1 MKEVYRHEFNLI
13 QKIFSRLTTMWRINR
28 DSIDF
33 KWGYFAPRFGFA
45 LLLNRGGYFD
55 SNYAL
60 KICLLWGYWSIKLP
74 IKTRLDEGCDMPRYG
89 IEIHDSTFW
98 LHYGGEYDSGI
109 GQVTGKSW
117 ITWSLPFF
125 SWEFD
130 WHKIQLPD
138 GSWKLYTY
146 EDRDKAHTEIHDYT
160 YTLKSGEVQHR
171 KATCYVESRQ
181 WHRKWLPFWKMKK
194 VCIDISFNDE
204 VGERSGSWKGGTIGC
219 GWDMIGGETIEQALR
234 RMESERAFN

>member
-74 IKTRLDEGCDMPRYG
+74 IKTKLEGGWCGRPTL
-89 IEIHDSTFW
+89 E
-98 LHYGGEYDSGI
+98 
-109 GQVTGKSW
+109 
-117 ITWSLPFF
+117 
-125 SWEFD
+125 
-130 WHKIQLPD
+130 D
-138 GSWKLYTY
+138 GTPIPL
-146 EDRDKAHTEIHDYT
+146 I
-160 YTLKSGEVQHR
+160 
-171 KATCYVESRQ
+171 
-181 WHRKWLPFWKMKK
+181 
-194 VCIDISFNDE
+194 E
-204 VGERSGSWKGGTIGC
+204 VGLIEDIDEEYKDAQKMNGGCC
-219 GWDMIGGETIEQALR
+219 G
-234 RMESERAFN
+234 